1 MAVVGLG
8 TYRCRDVPTA
18 VRAAIATGV
27 RMIDTAPVYARGQA
41 QRELA
46 PALRACPRASVSTKV
61 GHMTSWQAEAAQ
73 RSGLI
78 TASEAARRHSIAPAY
93 LTHQITVNANELAR
107 SRLDLLYLHNPE
119 HDTHGDRSR
128 LLSQITQAFEAC
140 EHASHQGLID
150 GYGVAT
156 WNGFT
161 DGAFTVKDLLSAARD
176 AAGSNRSHLKG
187 IQLPGSLVRLAPLAE
202 AVNGLGPIAEAAEA
216 GLQVWASAPLHGGEL
231 VDMVTRDLAEF
242 IGPNLAPAEAAL
254 AVVASTP
261 GLTGV
266 LLSASG
272 EAHWRVAQDVF
283 RRPSIPRL
291 HLREICRVLC
301 A

>member
-18 VRAAIATGV
+18 ARAAIATGV
-27 RMIDTAPVYARGQA
+27 RVIDTAPVYAHGQA
-41 QRELA
+41 QRGLA

-61 GHMTSWQAEAAQ
+61 GHMTSRQAEAAQ

-78 TASEAARRHSIAPAY
+78 TASEASRRHSIAPAY
-93 LTHQITVNANELAR
+93 LAHQITVNANELAR

-119 HDTHGDRSR
+119 YDAHGDRSR
-128 LLSQITQAFEAC
+128 LRSQITQAFEEC
-140 EHASHQGLID
+140 EHACHQGLID

-161 DGAFTVKDLLSAARD
+161 DGAFTVEDLLSAARD
-176 AAGSNRSHLKG
+176 AAGSNHSHLKG
-187 IQLPGSLVRLAPLAE
+187 IQLPVSLVQLTPLAE
-202 AVNGLGPIAEAAEA
+202 AVNGFGPIAEASAA

-231 VDMVTRDLAEF
+231 VDMITSELAEF
-242 IGPNLAPAEAAL
+242 IGSDLSPAEAAL

-266 LLSASG
+266 LLSASS
-272 EAHWRVAQDVF
+272 ETHWRVAQGVF
-283 RRPSIPRL
+283 RRPSIPFPQ
-291 HLREICRVLC
+291 LRRICHVLG